1 MRIIAPVVSK
11 FESICSS
18 MPWIVK
24 RYMSFYDK
32 VLDREIA
39 LAGISQADTV
49 LNIGCGSIPFSAIY
63 IAEKTGACVYAVDID
78 QKAAACAERC
88 IAKLVMSGQVFCS
101 HEAGQ
106 TVPCHGI
113 TVALTAL
120 QASPKR
126 AILEHLMHYTQPG
139 TRILF
144 RRPQPRLIH
153 QYDALPEDIPVEDEI
168 KQYMSTFI
176 SSVMYLRSA

>member
-39 LAGISQADTV
+39 LAGISETDTV

-63 IAEKTGACVYAVDID
+63 ESVGLSGHKKPRKVETSLKVY
-78 QKAAACAERC
+78 
-88 IAKLVMSGQVFCS
+88 
-101 HEAGQ
+101 
-106 TVPCHGI
+106 GI
-113 TVALTAL
+113 L
-120 QASPKR
+120 S
-126 AILEHLMHYTQPG
+126 
-139 TRILF
+139 
-144 RRPQPRLIH
+144 LIKVS
-153 QYDALPEDIPVEDEI
+153 IVW
-168 KQYMSTFI
+168 
-176 SSVMYLRSA
+176 R